1 MKIGP
6 YELHAVETGMFRLD
20 GGSMFGVVPWAFW
33 SKTNPPDELQRI
45 QLAARCLLIRGEG
58 RNILIDDGNGTK
70 WSEKL
75 TNIYKFDNSQFDLLS
90 SLKKLGLKRE
100 DITDVILTHLH
111 FDHAGGSTMM
121 VDGKL
126 EVTFPNARFYL
137 QKKHWEQSQH
147 PTEKDRASFF
157 YDDFTLL
164 FEKKLVELV
173 DGDVMLF
180 PGIEVRVMNGHTE
193 GLQLPKISDGR
204 TTLLFCSD
212 LLPLA
217 VHVPYPYIMGYD
229 IRPLETL
236 ADKKRILP
244 QAFEEK
250 WILFLEHDPQ
260 VQAMTIKKAAK
271 GFEADTFLRID

>member
-1 MKIGP
+1 MNIGP
-6 YELHAVETGMFRLD
+6 YELHAIETGMFRLD

-33 SKTNPPDELQRI
+33 SKTNPPDEMQRI
-45 QLAARCLLIRGEG
+45 QLAARCLLIQGNG
-58 RNILIDDGNGTK
+58 KNILIDDGNGTK
-70 WSEKL
+70 WNEKL
-75 TNIYKFDNSQFDLLS
+75 TNIYKFDNSQYDLLS
-90 SLKKLGLKRE
+90 SLKKLNLKRE

-121 VDGKL
+121 IDGTL
-126 EVTFPNARFYL
+126 EVTFPNARFYV

-157 YDDFTLL
+157 YDDFDLL
-164 FEKKLVELV
+164 FERKLVDLV
-173 DGDVMLF
+173 DGEEELF
-180 PGIEVRVMNGHTE
+180 PGIQLRIMNGHTE
-193 GLQLPKISDGR
+193 GLQLPKISDGK

-212 LLPLA
+212 LIPLA

-244 QAFEEK
+244 QAFEEQ
-250 WILFLEHDPQ
+250 WILFLEHDPHI
-260 VQAMTIKKAAK
+260 QAMTIKKAAR
-271 GFEADTFLRID
+271 GFEADKILRVD